1 MRGQLRGPSGRRIDA
16 RLSPVQEMP
25 QTRWP
30 SAGRVGPVKRD
41 WLDLT
46 FNVLL
51 GLGAIGTLVLLADA
65 FH

>member
-1 MRGQLRGPSGRRIDA
+1 MTSFGRSGPVR
-16 RLSPVQEMP
+16 EMP

-30 SAGRVGPVKRD
+30 SAGRVGRVKRD

-46 FNVLL
+46 FNALL

-65 FH
+65 FR